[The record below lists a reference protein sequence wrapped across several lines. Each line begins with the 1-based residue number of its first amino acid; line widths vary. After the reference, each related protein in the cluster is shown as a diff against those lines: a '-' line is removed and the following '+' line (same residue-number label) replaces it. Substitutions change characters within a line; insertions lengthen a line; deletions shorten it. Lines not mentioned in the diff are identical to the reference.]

1 MFQEFS
7 SRCQPFPKKERFDI
21 EIFVDKAE
29 TKNTSW
35 GNEIFS
41 TTSQIYDVYY
51 IQHSGQT
58 SNLLVNLGPEAEDI
72 DDV

>member
-7 SRCQPFPKKERFDI
+7 SRCQPFPGKERFDI
-21 EIFVDKAE
+21 EIFIDKAE

-41 TTSQIYDVYY
+41 TTSQML

-72 DDV
+72 DGV

>member
-7 SRCQPFPKKERFDI
+7 SWCQLFPGKERFDI
-21 EIFVDKAE
+21 EIFIDEAE
-29 TKNTSW
+29 LKNTPW

-41 TTSQIYDVYY
+41 TTSQMLL
-51 IQHSGQT
+51 QHSGQT

>member
-7 SRCQPFPKKERFDI
+7 SLCQPFSGKERFDV
-21 EIFVDKAE
+21 EIFIDKAE
-29 TKNTSW
+29 PKNTSW

-41 TTSQIYDVYY
+41 TTSQMLL
-51 IQHSGQT
+51 QHSGQT